1 MKTETT
7 DLSSYVPPGL
17 RTPKIANIVFDE
29 CGEEL
34 IARLNEAFRGRRG
47 IEDLAGYRPN
57 QPLSF
62 LNTPRQ
68 LYHNGTLRR
77 VTNNRFHVVSAEQA
91 IEGWDAIPELSDTY
105 ADTSDIVIFPGV
117 GVNEKHRQH
126 VLSLIGDRYRT
137 AKVPLLVG
145 GLTVEPSDSFDEGFA
160 FKGTDYMDV
169 REVEWMV
176 RDQKVAYDPKKG
188 VVPAEKGVQVWVP
201 SSQSG
206 LGGVDRDRDGL
217 FAGWDGVGL
226 LGADESGRV
235 QVAQAPRARS
245 A

>member
-1 MKTETT
+1 MEIETT
-7 DLSSYVPPGL
+7 DLSSYVPPGM
-17 RTPKIANIVFDE
+17 RIQIANMVFDA

-34 IARLNEAFRGRRG
+34 IARLNETFRGRRG
-47 IEDLAGYRPN
+47 IEDLTGYMPN
-57 QPLSF
+57 TPLRF
-62 LNTPRQ
+62 PNTPRQ

-77 VTNNRFHVVSAEQA
+77 ITHDRLHVARAEQV
-91 IEGWDAIPELSDTY
+91 IEGWDGIQERSETY
-105 ADTSDIVIFPGV
+105 GVDTSDIALFPIA

-126 VLSLIGDRYRT
+126 VLSIIGDRYRT

-160 FKGTDYMDV
+160 FKGTDYLDV
-169 REVEWMV
+169 REAEWLA
-176 RDQKVAYDPKKG
+176 RNQKVTYDPKKG
-188 VVPAEKGVQVWVP
+188 IVPDEKGVQVWVP

-206 LGGVDRDRDGL
+206 LGGVYRSRDDL
-217 FAGWDGVGL
+217 YAGWDWGAL
-226 LGADESGRV
+226 LYADVTGRV